1 MDKNNGSAKPPHR
14 RNGHHSK
21 ASRFETRPQ
30 IAKLL
35 PDDDGEYVDQAELA
49 QIWARRAQILA
60 RKPPAETVGET
71 LELMVFWLG
80 GEKYGVEVLGVR
92 EIHPLGRLTPVP
104 RTPDFVAG
112 VFSARG
118 RILSVIDLRAFFGLS
133 TSEEEKLSYQK
144 IIVVTTEGCSDAPAL
159 EVGLLVNEVEDV
171 TTIFKSEL
179 APPLPTHN
187 GALARYTRGITAD
200 LMMVLDLAALLSDPQ
215 IIIQEEVV

>member
-171 TTIFKSEL
+171 TTIF
-179 APPLPTHN
+179 
-187 GALARYTRGITAD
+187 
-200 LMMVLDLAALLSDPQ
+200 
-215 IIIQEEVV
+215 